1 VAAAK
6 AAAAVLWA
14 CVLGSSLSF
23 IDGSVVNVSLPAMA
37 ADLKASGEQ
46 VQWIINGYMLPLAAL
61 VLLGGALGDRY
72 GRRNAFLLGVLGF
85 GAGTVVCA
93 LAPVVEVLLAGRV
106 LQGLASA
113 LLVPASL
120 ALLGETY
127 PKEEDRAKAVGTWAA
142 AGALGGALGPVA
154 GGWLTDVVGWRAIFV
169 GLLPIVAATLALGV
183 WAIPKRPPETSQPLD
198 LPGAA
203 LATLG
208 LGAVTW
214 GLTEYSRTRTTGGL
228 MIAGVGAVLL
238 AAFLMVER
246 GKGAKAMMP
255 LSLFTRTF
263 NGVTLLTFLLYAALR
278 GLLFLVPLYLVAR
291 GWSATLAGAALL
303 PFPLLMGFGSRLTGG
318 WASRT
323 GPRLWLTAGP
333 VVVGIGFAL
342 LGRMAATD
350 FGYWSH
356 VFPGV
361 VVIGIG
367 MTMAV
372 APLTDT
378 VLASVDEKHQGSASG
393 INNATARVA
402 GLLAVA
408 LAGFALAGQAVVPP
422 ESFQL
427 AAWVAAGC
435 AVLSGLAAWVLIGKA
450 ANGAAS

>member
-1 VAAAK
+1 MTQASAPK
-6 AAAAVLWA
+6 AAAGVLWA

-37 ADLKASGEQ
+37 ADLKARGEQ

-93 LAPVVEVLLAGRV
+93 FAPVVEVLLAGRV
-106 LQGLASA
+106 LQGLSSA

-120 ALLGETY
+120 ALLGETF

-154 GGWLTDVVGWRAIFV
+154 GGWLTDVVGWRAIFI
-169 GLLPIVAATLALGV
+169 GLLPLVAATLALGV
-183 WAIPKRPPETSQPLD
+183 WAIPKRAPESSQPLD

-214 GLTEYSRTRTTGGL
+214 GMTEYSRTRAMGGL
-228 MIAGVGAVLL
+228 AVAGMGAVLL
-238 AAFLMVER
+238 AVFLWVER

-255 LSLFTRTF
+255 LSLFNRNF
-263 NGVTLLTFLLYAALR
+263 NGVTLLTFLLYAALS

-291 GWSATLAGAALL
+291 GWSATMAGAALL

-318 WASRT
+318 WASKT
-323 GPRLWLTAGP
+323 GPRLWLATGP
-333 VVVGIGFAL
+333 VVVGVGFAL
-342 LGRMAATD
+342 LSRIAGAD
-350 FGYWSH
+350 FGYWTH

-361 VVIGIG
+361 LVIGIG

-378 VLASVDEKHQGSASG
+378 VLASVDDRHQGAASG

-408 LAGFALAGQAVVPP
+408 MAGFALAKGAGVPP
-422 ESFQL
+422 EGFRL

-435 AVLSGLAAWVLIGKA
+435 AVLSGLAAWLLISRRPA
-450 ANGAAS
+450 E